1 MGGRKDYMDNGDDS
15 SDEELGELTLIL
27 LKTTLKR
34 KCWGLME
41 DSQGG
46 LGLGSSFKPAQQ
58 FQETPEASPKKEPVK
73 EKVRARPNVA
83 TPPPGPGFGQFN
95 AHSKGFGQKML
106 EKMGWKGRGLG
117 ADGEGIVNPVE
128 TKLRPARMGLSFRGF
143 DERTDQAKVEAKI
156 RKGEVSEEEE
166 EAPKGRRRN
175 AWKAKEKVDRGDT
188 VSSRK
193 PRKQKTVYKTAAE
206 IIAEAEDIPLPPP
219 SQQKVLDMTGPNI
232 REISIS
238 DIKRTDSP
246 TLMEVTTRL
255 PELRHNLR
263 LIVDL
268 ARNDLE
274 NLSREKQSTT
284 FKMKSLEQEL
294 GSIKEKLDREAEQLQ
309 KIEKLKQIVGNLDR
323 ISKDA
328 LGTGAF
334 ENGNITAIFGE
345 QFDILE
351 REFESEVKTMDI
363 DAIVISV
370 WAPVWKYRFIHWNV
384 LEEPNWGVIDVKRWK
399 RLLTSNDDEDAERGW
414 TSSRQQQKS
423 NLICTP
429 YETMMNTIWLSKVRS
444 AINNQW
450 DIHDPDPIIQLM
462 EEWEPVL
469 PRFIYENIIY
479 QLILPKIN
487 RAVSDWNPRTDPIM
501 IHSWI
506 HPWFT
511 TLKPWRLAELF
522 TSIRHKLSIV
532 LRQWHP
538 SDESALHIISPWK
551 NVWTPEQL
559 ENFTTKAIIPK
570 LTLVLRNEFE
580 VNPRDQKMEPFI
592 WCLAWKDLISE
603 TVLGQLL
610 QHEFFTKWHAVLQ
623 KWLLLDIEHINYD
636 QISDWYRW
644 WRQVFDS
651 YGLDSN
657 KVVRQELRKALDMM
671 NKALG
676 RDDLYSLGLSK
687 K

>member
-1 MGGRKDYMDNGDDS
+1 
-15 SDEELGELTLIL
+15 
-27 LKTTLKR
+27 
-34 KCWGLME
+34 
-41 DSQGG
+41 
-46 LGLGSSFKPAQQ
+46 
-58 FQETPEASPKKEPVK
+58 
-73 EKVRARPNVA
+73 
-83 TPPPGPGFGQFN
+83 
-95 AHSKGFGQKML
+95 
-106 EKMGWKGRGLG
+106 
-117 ADGEGIVNPVE
+117 
-128 TKLRPARMGLSFRGF
+128 
-143 DERTDQAKVEAKI
+143 
-156 RKGEVSEEEE
+156 
-166 EAPKGRRRN
+166 
-175 AWKAKEKVDRGDT
+175 
-188 VSSRK
+188 
-193 PRKQKTVYKTAAE
+193 
-206 IIAEAEDIPLPPP
+206 
-219 SQQKVLDMTGPNI
+219 
-232 REISIS
+232 
-238 DIKRTDSP
+238 
-246 TLMEVTTRL
+246 
-255 PELRHNLR
+255 
-263 LIVDL
+263 
-268 ARNDLE
+268 
-274 NLSREKQSTT
+274 
-284 FKMKSLEQEL
+284 
-294 GSIKEKLDREAEQLQ
+294 
-309 KIEKLKQIVGNLDR
+309 
-323 ISKDA
+323 
-328 LGTGAF
+328 
-334 ENGNITAIFGE
+334 
-345 QFDILE
+345 
-351 REFESEVKTMDI
+351 
-363 DAIVISV
+363 
-370 WAPVWKYRFIHWNV
+370 
-384 LEEPNWGVIDVKRWK
+384 
-399 RLLTSNDDEDAERGW
+399 
-414 TSSRQQQKS
+414 
-423 NLICTP
+423 
-429 YETMMNTIWLSKVRS
+429 
-444 AINNQW
+444 
-450 DIHDPDPIIQLM
+450 M

-676 RDDLYSLGLSK
+676 GDDLYSLGLSK